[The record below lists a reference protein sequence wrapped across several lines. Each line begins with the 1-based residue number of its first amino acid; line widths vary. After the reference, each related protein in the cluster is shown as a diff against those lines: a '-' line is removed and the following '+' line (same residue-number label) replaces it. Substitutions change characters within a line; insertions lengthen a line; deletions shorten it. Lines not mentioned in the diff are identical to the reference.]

1 MANNRKEHLRY
12 RYGICLNDSCPK
24 CKSKEVQQIPARKE
38 FECEECHKPL
48 RECPPPKT
56 FWDKYGK
63 IIISAAVAV
72 IAAII
77 IVLCFNTESGS
88 DEKPVGKNGQT
99 EQTTAPGNEKATE
112 TDSLSQKIDST
123 KVEAKATK
131 VEETN
136 DNKEINKKTKPGDD
150 TKRPE
155 PKSSI
160 TVPFGTYSGPA
171 NGLDGEI
178 KVTRAYSLDL
188 RNSAHEK
195 LELLPGDVITRT
207 KFKDGELVGGYWKRG
222 SETRTFH
229 R

>member
-12 RYGICLNDSCPK
+12 RYGICLNDGCPK

-38 FECEECHKPL
+38 FECEECHKTL
-48 RECPPPKT
+48 RECPPPKS

-63 IIISAAVAV
+63 IIIGAAVVV

-77 IVLCFNTESGS
+77 IVLCFNTDSGS
-88 DEKPVGKNGQT
+88 EKKPIDNGGQT
-99 EQTTAPGNEKATE
+99 EQTPGPGDNNATG

-123 KVEAKATK
+123 KVEAQTTK

-136 DNKEINKKTKPGDD
+136 DNKEINKKTKPVDD
-150 TKRPE
+150 TKRSE

-171 NGLDGEI
+171 NGLGGEI

-207 KFKDGELVGGYWKRG
+207 KFKDGELVSGYWKRG